1 MDKIDYFER
10 EFFIYKKKKVLLL
23 STSDYTLT
31 LSRGRIIDHNE
42 DCIFCAIE
50 AVPTP
55 KRKLPSASRIA
66 ERFQF
71 SFFLLFNYEHARMP
85 SAKQPVGFNPN
96 LFSFPWRARRADF
109 ARQRRVHSN
118 PACIPN
124 GETSE
129 INSRADFLRRR
140 SRMDAYAKRE
150 H

>member
-150 H
+150 Y